1 MIIKVE
7 NYSKILKK
15 KDILVDVNY
24 TFKSGNIYGLYGQ
37 NGSGK
42 SMFLRAL
49 AGLIRPTTGSIEVDG
64 KMLGKDISYPEEMGI
79 IIEHTKLLKEYT
91 GLENLKVLNK
101 IDKNLNE
108 EELIQVLKSVGLEN
122 AINTKVGK
130 YSLGMNQKLVIA
142 QAIMGNPK
150 LLLIDEPF
158 NALDEETV
166 GKIKKI
172 LFKLK
177 EEGTLIIFASHEK
190 EIFEELSDIVLEIK
204 SGIVK
209 EIKNEKK

>member
-1 MIIKVE
+1 MKIEVK
-7 NYSKILKK
+7 NYSKVLKK
-15 KDILVDVNY
+15 QKILQNINY
-24 TFKSGNIYGLYGQ
+24 TFTSGSIYGLYGQ

-49 AGLIRPTTGSIEVDG
+49 AGLIRPTSGLIEVDG
-64 KMLGKDISYPEEMGI
+64 KVLGKDVSYPEEMGI

-91 GLENLKVLNK
+91 GLENLKILNQ
-101 IDKNLNE
+101 IDKNLKE
-108 EELIQVLKSVGLEN
+108 EELITVLKSVGLEN

-142 QAIMGNPK
+142 QAIMGKPK

-166 GKIKKI
+166 EKIKKI

-204 SGIVK
+204 SGKVK